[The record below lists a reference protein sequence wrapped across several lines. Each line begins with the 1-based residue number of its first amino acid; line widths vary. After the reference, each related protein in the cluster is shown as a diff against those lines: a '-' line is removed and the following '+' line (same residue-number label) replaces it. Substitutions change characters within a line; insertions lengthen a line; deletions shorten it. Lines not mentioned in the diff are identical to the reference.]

1 IGIDLLSGET
11 KPWTEILRLGSHI
24 FHPKRT
30 AEQLREKDR
39 RMRGDTHRMRTKGRM
54 NGDTGQKVV

>member
-1 IGIDLLSGET
+1 IGIYLLSGEI
-11 KPWTEILRLGSHI
+11 KPWTKILRLGSHI

-39 RMRGDTHRMRTKGRM
+39 RMREILIGSE
-54 NGDTGQKVV
+54 QKVVYI